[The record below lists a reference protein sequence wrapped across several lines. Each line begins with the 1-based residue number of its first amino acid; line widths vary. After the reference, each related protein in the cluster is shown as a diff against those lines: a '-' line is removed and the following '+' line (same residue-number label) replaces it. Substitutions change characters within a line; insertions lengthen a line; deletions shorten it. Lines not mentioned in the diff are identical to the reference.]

1 MENSLQPEDLQK
13 QHIEDSE
20 LENASGGILPVGMA
34 FAGAAIAAQ
43 VMSDTVL
50 GTDTAAKRNQ
60 GFKDVREG
68 NFIESAKNFAQ
79 ATPAG
84 NLIGKLIKKIN

>member
-34 FAGAAIAAQ
+34 VAGAAITAE
-43 VMSDTVL
+43 VISDTVL
-50 GTDTAAKRNQ
+50 GTDTAAKRDQ